1 MIYFIEIFIYLIF
14 LLNKSNGINENI
26 LLIND
31 PSHNYQTIYEIISP
45 LNRIKRDQSPW
56 FYPEIDKNQ
65 ISCGHNIYVKLYTC
79 SELTDCR

>member
-26 LLIND
+26 LLINE
-31 PSHNYQTIYEIISP
+31 PSHNYQTNYQII
-45 LNRIKRDQSPW
+45 RTKRDQSPW

-65 ISCGHNIYVKLYTC
+65 ISCGHNVYVKLYTC

>member
-26 LLIND
+26 LLINE
-31 PSHNYQTIYEIISP
+31 PSHNYQTTYQII
-45 LNRIKRDQSPW
+45 RTKRDQSPW

-65 ISCGHNIYVKLYTC
+65 ISCGHNVYVKLYTC